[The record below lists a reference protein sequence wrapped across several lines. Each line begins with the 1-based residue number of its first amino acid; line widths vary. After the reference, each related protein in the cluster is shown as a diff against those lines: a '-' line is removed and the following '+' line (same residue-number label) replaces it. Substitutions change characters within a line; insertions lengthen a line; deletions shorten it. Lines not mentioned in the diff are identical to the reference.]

1 MRILLILFSVLVLVS
16 SVVSQQES
24 APIKNFL
31 RVNENFCTGGQPDL
45 AHLEKLKAERVKAII
60 NLRQP
65 SEYAAGEEEA
75 KAKELGLRYFNIPV
89 LGSDPKDEQATE
101 FLKITD
107 DPQNRPAF
115 IHCRSANRVGAFWM
129 IRRVLRDGWKIE
141 DAEKEA
147 EKIGLRDH
155 PNLNE
160 FARKYIEKYQQ
171 KTGTSPSSAPAGSA
185 PASTSMPSYPLSFG
199 VFTARFD
206 PAGTL
211 AIESPQWPK
220 LSGTWKNNGA
230 ENELLVS
237 GLSNAPGGCDG
248 AGKYRATV
256 DGRHVKV
263 ALVSDECKIRQMMLD
278 GSTWLP
284 AGETVAKPVRN
295 FVRTSH
301 ARPSGRRSAAAG
313 SWPSFRGPNA
323 SGIAEGQNLPDEWNA
338 KTGQNILW
346 RTPIPGLA
354 HSSPIVWGNRVYVTS
369 AVSSD
374 PKATFRPGL
383 YGDGD
388 ASKDRSVH
396 KWMIYALDKQTGK
409 VVWER
414 VAFQGEPREKRH
426 IKATYANST
435 PATDGRI
442 VVAWFGSQGVYAYD
456 VNGRLL
462 WKVDLGRMDLGA
474 YDVPTVEWGS
484 ASSPIIWKDLVILQ
498 CDTQADSFIVAL
510 NANTGETVWKT
521 DRDELPSWGTP
532 TVATT
537 SKGEELI
544 ANASNFIRGYDP
556 RTGKELWRLGR
567 SSKITAPT
575 PVFADDILVVASGRG
590 PERPIFVV
598 KAGARGD
605 LTLPEGK
612 TSSDAIMWSRTG
624 RGSYM
629 PTPLIYKGNLYVLAN
644 NGTFDAYNLK
654 TGEELYRQRLPLVGN
669 GFSASPIASDGKIY
683 LSNEDGEILVVAAG
697 DKFAHLGTNSM
708 GELLMATPALS
719 DGVMYVRTAQSL
731 FAVGRKK

>member
-1 MRILLILFSVLVLVS
+1 MKISYLVFCVLLFISPVMAQQD
-16 SVVSQQES
+16 SQ
-24 APIKNFL
+24 PIRNFL
-31 RVNENFCTGGQPDL
+31 RVNKEFCTGGQPRL
-45 AHLEKLKAERVKAII
+45 EHLEQLKSEGVKAII

-65 SEYAAGEEEA
+65 SEHRAAEEEA

-89 LGSDPKDEQATE
+89 VFANPKDEQVDE
-101 FLKITD
+101 FLRITD
-107 DPQNRPAF
+107 DPENRPAF
-115 IHCRSANRVGAFWM
+115 IHCTAAIRVGAFWL
-129 IRRVLRDGWKIE
+129 IRRVLRDGWKFE

-147 EKIGLRDH
+147 EKVGLRESPH
-155 PNLNE
+155 LNE
-160 FARKYIEKYQQ
+160 FARKYIEKHRQP
-171 KTGTSPSSAPAGSA
+171 GSLPSNP
-185 PASTSMPSYPLSFG
+185 MSFG

-206 PAGTL
+206 PAGTFTV
-211 AIESPQWPK
+211 EGDRWPK
-220 LSGTWKNNGA
+220 LSGNWKNQGAEFELSLSAMANGA
-230 ENELLVS
+230 
-237 GLSNAPGGCDG
+237 GGCDG
-248 AGKYRATV
+248 LGKYRATF
-256 DGRHVKV
+256 DGKHVSVGVV
-263 ALVSDECKIRQMMLD
+263 ADECKVRQIILD

-284 AGETVAKPVRN
+284 AGETVAKPERN
-295 FVRTSH
+295 FVRTAH
-301 ARPSGRRSAAAG
+301 ARPPSRPSPAKAAE

-323 SGIAEGQNLPDEWNA
+323 SGVAEGQNLPDEWNA

-346 RTPIPGLA
+346 RTAIPGLA
-354 HSSPIVWGNRVYVTS
+354 HSSPIVWGNRIYVTT
-369 AVSSD
+369 ALSSD

-388 ASKDRSVH
+388 ASKDRSTH
-396 KWMIYALDKQTGK
+396 KWMLYALDKRSGK
-409 VVWER
+409 VVWDR
-414 VAFQGEPREKRH
+414 IAFEGEPREKRH

-442 VVAWFGSQGVYAYD
+442 VVAWFGSQGVYTYD
-456 VNGRLL
+456 VNGKLL
-462 WKVDLGRMDLGA
+462 WKVDFGRLDLGA
-474 YDVPTVEWGS
+474 YDVPSVEWGS

-498 CDTQADSFIVAL
+498 CDTQTDSFIIAL

-521 DRDELPSWGTP
+521 DRDEIPSWGTP

-575 PVFADDILVVASGRG
+575 PIFADDILVVASGRG

-605 LTLPEGK
+605 LTLPDGK
-612 TSSDAIMWSRTG
+612 TSSDAVIWSRTG

-629 PTPLIYKGNLYVLAN
+629 PTPLIYKGVLYVLAN

-654 TGEELYRQRLPLVGN
+654 TGDEIYRQRLPLVGN
-669 GFSASPIASDGKIY
+669 GFSASPIAADGKLY
-683 LSNEDGEILVVAAG
+683 LSNEDGEILVVSAG
-697 DKFAHLGTNSM
+697 EKFAHLGTNSM

-719 DGVMYVRTAQSL
+719 EGVMYIRTAQSL